1 MTAREFIRRNL
12 NVPNVL
18 TMIRLA
24 LVPVYV
30 ALFVSGQ
37 KYAALVTFLVASLT
51 DLLDGRIARKY
62 NLITDF
68 GKLVDPFA
76 DKVMVLTALF
86 SMAIGS
92 PVIPSVVPWTAVVI
106 LLLKELV
113 MVAGGIVMYRHGIVV
128 YSSMVGKVAHCVFIA
143 GLIATYF
150 HDWFAQV
157 CAGWMLTPDLLLLW
171 LGVCITLCALVFYVS
186 DAIRK
191 AKEKGII

>member
-1 MTAREFIRRNL
+1 MTAKEFFRKNL

-18 TMIRLA
+18 TMIRLL

-30 ALFVSGQ
+30 ALFVGGQ
-37 KYAALVTFLVASLT
+37 KYAALATFLAASLT

-76 DKVMVLTALF
+76 DKVMVLTALL

-92 PVIPSVVPWTAVVI
+92 PVIPPVVPWVAVII

-113 MVAGGIVMYRHGIVV
+113 MIIGGIVMYRHGIVV

-143 GLIATYF
+143 GLVATYF
-150 HDWFAQV
+150 HDWFAV
-157 CAGWMLTPDLLLLW
+157 RCAGWMLMPDLLLLW
-171 LGVCITLCALVFYVS
+171 LGVCITLCALTFYVS
-186 DAIRK
+186 DAVRK
-191 AKEKGII
+191 AKEKGVI

>member
-1 MTAREFIRRNL
+1 
-12 NVPNVL
+12 
-18 TMIRLA
+18 MI
-24 LVPVYV
+24 
-30 ALFVSGQ
+30 
-37 KYAALVTFLVASLT
+37 
-51 DLLDGRIARKY
+51 
-62 NLITDF
+62 
-68 GKLVDPFA
+68 
-76 DKVMVLTALF
+76 
-86 SMAIGS
+86 IGG
-92 PVIPSVVPWTAVVI
+92 
-106 LLLKELV
+106 LV
-113 MVAGGIVMYRHGIVV
+113 MLRHGIVV

>member
-1 MTAREFIRRNL
+1 MTAKELIRKNL

-18 TMIRLA
+18 TMIRLL

-76 DKVMVLTALF
+76 DKVMVLTALL

-92 PVIPSVVPWTAVVI
+92 SAIPPVVPWVAVII
-106 LLLKELV
+106 LLMKELV
-113 MVAGGIVMYRHGIVV
+113 MIIGGLVMLKHGIVV
-128 YSSMVGKVAHCVFIA
+128 YSRLIGKTAHCVFIA
-143 GLIATYF
+143 GLVATYF

-157 CAGWMLTPDLLLLW
+157 CAGWPLTPDLLLLW